1 MEQQKDVKQT
11 LNASLNNCSSTR
23 CIEDEREDK
32 LQCCECKNTYHYQC
46 TLLPAYQI
54 QAYLSKRSKRYYYC
68 QNCIT
73 VSPEVERLV
82 NPLTKEQQEI
92 KRLRRD
98 IKRCENLIR
107 VSEDNAKL
115 TNEIIKEQL
124 QKFDEKKL
132 ESVIEK
138 KFSELEGS
146 LKKIAKQCEKITY
159 SDVLKETAQNEI
171 STLIRV
177 AKIEEKK
184 EEKDHDQRQR
194 NVIIHGTEETSG
206 DDEEQKTADE
216 NFVRD
221 LLKDISYKA
230 DPKYVGRIGVKREG
244 RSRPLKVVFESDSQK
259 QGLFG
264 NLKALKG
271 NEKYQSM
278 SISDDYTYAERQ
290 VLKSWAN
297 QAKEKNNQ
305 EPKDS
310 NIIWRVRGN
319 PKSGLILKKFNK
331 APQSNQ

>member
-1 MEQQKDVKQT
+1 M
-11 LNASLNNCSSTR
+11 
-23 CIEDEREDK
+23 
-32 LQCCECKNTYHYQC
+32 
-46 TLLPAYQI
+46 LLPAYQI
-54 QAYLSKRSKRYYYC
+54 QAYISKRSKRYYYC

-115 TNEIIKEQL
+115 TKEIIKEQL

-146 LKKIAKQCEKITY
+146 LKNSIQAKQHEQISY
-159 SDVLKETAQNEI
+159 SDALKETSQKEI

-206 DDEEQKTADE
+206 DEEEQKTADK

-221 LLKDISYKA
+221 LLKDVSYKA
-230 DPKYVGRIGVKREG
+230 DPKYVGRIGVKKEG
-244 RSRPLKVVFESDSQK
+244 KSRPLKVAFESDNQK

-278 SISDDYTYAERQ
+278 SISDDHTLAERQ
-290 VLKSWAN
+290 VLRSWAK
-297 QAKEKNNQ
+297 QAKEKTTKNQ
-305 EPKDS
+305 Q
-310 NIIWRVRGN
+310 IATL
-319 PKSGLILKKFNK
+319 SGD
-331 APQSNQ
+331 

>member
-1 MEQQKDVKQT
+1 M
-11 LNASLNNCSSTR
+11 
-23 CIEDEREDK
+23 
-32 LQCCECKNTYHYQC
+32 
-46 TLLPAYQI
+46 
-54 QAYLSKRSKRYYYC
+54 
-68 QNCIT
+68 
-73 VSPEVERLV
+73 
-82 NPLTKEQQEI
+82 
-92 KRLRRD
+92 
-98 IKRCENLIR
+98 
-107 VSEDNAKL
+107 
-115 TNEIIKEQL
+115 
-124 QKFDEKKL
+124 
-132 ESVIEK
+132 
-138 KFSELEGS
+138 
-146 LKKIAKQCEKITY
+146 
-159 SDVLKETAQNEI
+159 
-171 STLIRV
+171 
-177 AKIEEKK
+177 
-184 EEKDHDQRQR
+184 
-194 NVIIHGTEETSG
+194 IIHGSEETSG

-305 EPKDS
+305 ELKDS